1 MVHACEH
8 LEVSIL
14 FSVDVVL
21 RRLHLG
27 ESFHG
32 DPFEQMHSSRA
43 RGIHHAALFCCLL
56 LFVVLK
62 LNTQDDDEK

>member
-8 LEVSIL
+8 LEVGIL

-32 DPFEQMHSSRA
+32 DPFEQMHSARA
-43 RGIHHAALFCCLL
+43 RSIHHTALFCCFLL
-56 LFVVLK
+56 LLK
-62 LNTQDDDEK
+62 LNTLAAR